1 MLVARK
7 GSQSWKCYG
16 AVPAATYSDGPRSRI
31 YCAPS
36 GRGGGTGRRAG
47 FKIRFWRQSA
57 SSILAPGTIDFKDLR
72 RFLIFLSLPD
82 RGDFPSAHRTRIERA
97 AISHEK
103 SLCMNTQVP
112 IPECPLFSKA
122 DAFTPAKLQF
132 SGSAFGQ
139 KQTFSCDQGIRYR
152 RS

>member
-7 GSQSWKCYG
+7 GSQSWNRIR
-16 AVPAATYSDGPRSRI
+16 AALAATYGDDPRSRI
-31 YCAPS
+31 YCAPC

-57 SSILAPGTIDFKDLR
+57 SSILAPGTNEISNLC
-72 RFLIFLSLPD
+72 RFQIFLSLPD

-103 SLCMNTQVP
+103 SLGMNTQVP
-112 IPECPLFSKA
+112 HSECPLFPKA
-122 DAFTPAKLQF
+122 DVQIIGNRPKC
-132 SGSAFGQ
+132 GSAFGQ
-139 KQTFSCDQGIRYR
+139 QRSFRY
-152 RS
+152 